1 MDLKEES
8 RSLRSEQWHLL
19 SLNNEEKADNLLPP
33 KKRVNG
39 ASGICDTVTEDP
51 TFLLLSPRREERELG
66 VGKVFKEIGPKASQ
80 IWRHAQTC
88 SFRSQP
94 DPSKRNTKESM
105 PRHVI
110 TELLKSGRQW
120 KTVKSNQGEGKAH
133 NSDFSAETRGAG
145 RSWPGIIICGR
156 ETAVACECCVWH
168 DCQERMEK

>member
-19 SLNNEEKADNLLPP
+19 SQNNEEKADNLLPP

-80 IWRHAQTC
+80 I
-88 SFRSQP
+88 
-94 DPSKRNTKESM
+94 
-105 PRHVI
+105 
-110 TELLKSGRQW
+110 
-120 KTVKSNQGEGKAH
+120 
-133 NSDFSAETRGAG
+133 
-145 RSWPGIIICGR
+145 
-156 ETAVACECCVWH
+156 
-168 DCQERMEK
+168 